1 MKKITKKQTLSLS
14 VYLNRYRLGIAL
26 YILVY
31 LIAGAS
37 TVLQTILFANAI
49 EQITLSLYNQ
59 SMLTLAL
66 IAGIVIIKRLSWYLS
81 GIIYQKYANK
91 IMADLNLD
99 LAKQAFKLNSKTY
112 ADHETGKFVQR
123 IVNDP
128 ENVVRNLADLVD
140 IITDCLTSLVM
151 IIYISTL
158 NIFIGIAIVLVL
170 AFCMI
175 LERIR
180 RKRNRKNKFFMRR
193 KNDKIYSLTTEIVR
207 SEKDIKS
214 LGLEEKLSEISQK
227 YYNEYTKAS
236 YTYEVKDMNLWTLRN
251 VIIEVFGVL

>member
-14 VYLNRYRLGIAL
+14 AYLNRYRLGIAL

-37 TVLQTILFANAI
+37 TVLQTIFFANAI

-59 SMLTLAL
+59 AMLTLAL

-99 LAKQAFKLNSKTY
+99 LAKQAFRLNSKTY

-193 KNDKIYSLTTEIVR
+193 KNDKIYSEFL
-207 SEKDIKS
+207 
-214 LGLEEKLSEISQK
+214 
-227 YYNEYTKAS
+227 A
-236 YTYEVKDMNLWTLRN
+236 
-251 VIIEVFGVL
+251 